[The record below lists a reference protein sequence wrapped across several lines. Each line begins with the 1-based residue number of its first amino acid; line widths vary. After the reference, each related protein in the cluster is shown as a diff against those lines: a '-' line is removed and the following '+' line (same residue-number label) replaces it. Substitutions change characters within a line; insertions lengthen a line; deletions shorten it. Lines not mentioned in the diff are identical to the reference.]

1 MIDESQYA
9 ATRKKYL
16 NSDIGKLVPIYGL
29 SFLQLSQLLTA
40 TIVKVTPGEQVFTS
54 PPFRYFWGNYKTPLQ
69 VDVSNVTVTL
79 QDGEFMVVT
88 EVTGDS
94 AKQYVYVC
102 NAVTAEAA
110 E

>member
-9 ATRKKYL
+9 TTRKKYL

-29 SFLQLSQLLTA
+29 SFLQLSQLLEA
-40 TIVKVTPGEQVFTS
+40 NIVKVAPGEQAFTS

-69 VDVSNVTVTL
+69 VDVSKVTATL
-79 QDGEFMVVT
+79 QDGEFIVVT

-94 AKQYVYVC
+94 AKLYVHVC
-102 NAVTAEAA
+102 TTGTAEAA

>member
-9 ATRKKYL
+9 TTRKKYL

-29 SFLQLSQLLTA
+29 NFLQLSQLLTA
-40 TIVKVTPGEQVFTS
+40 TIVKVTTGEQVFTT
-54 PPFRYFWGNYKTPLQ
+54 PRERNFWGNYKTPLR
-69 VDVSNVTVTL
+69 VDVNKVTVTL

-102 NAVTAEAA
+102 TAETVETAK
-110 E
+110 